1 MIKEII
7 HSIFPVSDTSIQEL
21 EKNIEYRY
29 LSKSEVFIQVNKRN
43 DMEYFVLEGV
53 CKSYLYNPEGE
64 EITIS
69 FFKDKSVLSPFTTR
83 TSQGFSNMNFKAL
96 TNIRLA
102 CINANVFEQL
112 MISNLE
118 IRHFANEVL
127 RIELMKKVEKEIGLA
142 SLTAKERL
150 IRFRIQYTLLENII
164 PHTDI
169 ATYLGITNISLSR
182 LRKEL
187 LQG

>member
-7 HSIFPVSDTSIQEL
+7 HSIFPVSDTSIQEF
-21 EKNIEYRY
+21 EKNLEFRA
-29 LSKSEVFIQVNKRN
+29 LSKGEVFIQKDKRN

-53 CKSYLYNPEGE
+53 CKSYLCNPEGE

-69 FFKDKSVLSPFTTR
+69 FFNEKSVLSPFTTR
-83 TSQGFSNMNFKAL
+83 TSLGFSTMNFKAL
-96 TNIRLA
+96 TNVKLA
-102 CINANVFEQL
+102 YINATVFEQL

-142 SLTAKERL
+142 SFTAKERL
-150 IRFRIQYTLLENII
+150 IRFRQQYALLENLI

-187 LQG
+187 LFE